1 MKYFWT
7 MILAVALAGTVSAAP
22 KKTKAAAKEPAKPAL
37 ETKLNASLALTDGN
51 SETLAENVSLVMEG
65 EKEGLGSVLAS
76 IENNYGESQVEGVK
90 DTTVN
95 NVAAALNLKKTLSPR
110 TFASVDGSAL
120 HDQVA
125 SISYRALVGPGLGFY
140 FDKSDKRELSLEAGP
155 SYLWEKVD
163 GVRDDYLTLRV
174 TQRYSCQITPTAKL
188 IESVEYIA
196 ATEDFNRYLLA
207 AEVGVEAAMTERIS
221 LRVVVQDKY
230 NSDPAEGKEYN
241 DVSLLAGIGLSL

>member
-125 SISYRALVGPGLGFY
+125 SISYRALVGSRAWLLFRQERQARAFARSRSFLSVG
-140 FDKSDKRELSLEAGP
+140 KSGRGARRLPDVA
-155 SYLWEKVD
+155 
-163 GVRDDYLTLRV
+163 RD
-174 TQRYSCQITPTAKL
+174 
-188 IESVEYIA
+188 A
-196 ATEDFNRYLLA
+196 AVFLPNH
-207 AEVGVEAAMTERIS
+207 
-221 LRVVVQDKY
+221 
-230 NSDPAEGKEYN
+230 SDRQA
-241 DVSLLAGIGLSL
+241 D

>member
-1 MKYFWT
+1 M
-7 MILAVALAGTVSAAP
+7 
-22 KKTKAAAKEPAKPAL
+22 
-37 ETKLNASLALTDGN
+37 
-51 SETLAENVSLVMEG
+51 
-65 EKEGLGSVLAS
+65 
-76 IENNYGESQVEGVK
+76 
-90 DTTVN
+90 
-95 NVAAALNLKKTLSPR
+95 
-110 TFASVDGSAL
+110 
-120 HDQVA
+120 
-125 SISYRALVGPGLGFY
+125 
-140 FDKSDKRELSLEAGP
+140 
-155 SYLWEKVD
+155 
-163 GVRDDYLTLRV
+163 